1 MQTINVLASWLDHL
15 LARASEISQ
24 LERRGAPFVA
34 ASDVTIATKI
44 PQ

>member
-1 MQTINVLASWLDHL
+1 MQAINVLGSLLDHL
-15 LARASEISQ
+15 LARASESSQ

>member
-1 MQTINVLASWLDHL
+1 MQTINVLGSLLNHL

-34 ASDVTIATKI
+34 ASEVTIATKI
-44 PQ
+44 SQ